1 MGERDDAR
9 REIDQARG
17 RLSAIAVELS
27 RRMTPRYAKDQVK
40 ERARTMARRRMADAR
55 ERAYEV
61 RDRATESSWFLPLV
75 GAGLG
80 ALAGRMLL
88 GRAQRGGERWEGQW
102 GGRWERD
109 AGAGYGS
116 HGPRDRDATYEPRGY
131 HTREWVGQ
139 EERGWNDEESRAR
152 GLPADEGAVQAGADE
167 GGMRRTV
174 EAFGGEGGDRA
185 SGVGARASEAKER
198 VAARASEVKERVSSR
213 ASEMTGRMRERVSHV
228 RERLPDRERIRASA
242 HDDLGLWVVGAV
254 AAGAVLGLLVP
265 VTAKER
271 EVLEPARRK
280 LRETAEDL
288 KERALEKAN
297 QGMDEAEER
306 LDGGGQGGAADVDA
320 AGQDRQDSPAP
331 TASTPG
337 PEAGDVETGFPPA
350 SGATDP
356 TRPLH

>member
-1 MGERDDAR
+1 
-9 REIDQARG
+9 
-17 RLSAIAVELS
+17 
-27 RRMTPRYAKDQVK
+27 
-40 ERARTMARRRMADAR
+40 MADAR
-55 ERAYEV
+55 ERAYEA

-80 ALAGRMLL
+80 ALAGRVLL
-88 GRAQRGGERWEGQW
+88 GRARRGGERWEGEW
-102 GGRWERD
+102 EGRWERE
-109 AGAGYGS
+109 AGAGYESAGAQGS
-116 HGPRDRDATYEPRGY
+116 WGRPRGRDASYEPRGY

-139 EERGWNDEESRAR
+139 EERGWTDEESRAR
-152 GLPADEGAVQAGADE
+152 GLPLDEAAVQAGADE

-174 EAFGGEGGDRA
+174 DAFGAEGGDRA
-185 SGVGARASEAKER
+185 AGVGARAAEAKDR
-198 VAARASEVKERVSSR
+198 VASRAAEVRDRLSSR
-213 ASEMTGRMRERVSHV
+213 AGEVSGRVRERVSNV

-265 VTAKER
+265 VTGKER

-297 QGMDEAEER
+297 QGMDEAEKR
-306 LDGGGQGGAADVDA
+306 LDGGEQGDTTDLDA
-320 AGQDRQDSPAP
+320 ANEAQDLQASPAP
-331 TASTPG
+331 APSSTG
-337 PEAGDVETGFPPA
+337 LEARDVETGVPPA
-350 SGATDP
+350 SGGTDP